1 MEVGSRGKRLR
12 TDTFLTADCPKKHR
26 REIREYMNR
35 TSSFVTEEACPVFI
49 MIGSDYDLV

>member
-1 MEVGSRGKRLR
+1 MR